1 MTGRTVKTLSTEL
14 NNKAELAKIETTLR
28 EDTSINLLVNNA
40 GIGSTAPL
48 MNAVESQK
56 TG

>member
-28 EDTSINLLVNNA
+28 EDPSINLLVNNA
-40 GIGSTAPL
+40 GIGSMVPL
-48 MNAVESQK
+48 MNADESQK
-56 TG
+56 IG